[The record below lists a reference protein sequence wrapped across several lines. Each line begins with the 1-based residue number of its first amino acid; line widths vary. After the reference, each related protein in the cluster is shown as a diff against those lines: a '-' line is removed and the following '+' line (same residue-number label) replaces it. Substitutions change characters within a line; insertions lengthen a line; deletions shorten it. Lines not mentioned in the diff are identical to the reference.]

1 MALFV
6 VGAYYYYAF
15 VVDSY
20 YSYYYA
26 CDVEVHL
33 DLNDPLAAL
42 EGHSYYYSSFLEVV
56 VEVED
61 VVRQV
66 PSSHGQEEVLLCP
79 SSFLDPLKVVH

>member
-6 VGAYYYYAF
+6 VGACYYYAF
-15 VVDSY
+15 VVD
-20 YSYYYA
+20 SYYYA

-56 VEVED
+56 VEED
-61 VVRQV
+61 VVRLV
-66 PSSHGQEEVLLCP
+66 PSSLGQEEVLLCP